1 MPLSLSHSNAFP
13 TELVARCEEDN
24 RTKTDLFQILPPL
37 PAIGLSNL
45 FQPCFSIA
53 SIRKKVRGERRIAF
67 ETQSQ

>member
-13 TELVARCEEDN
+13 TELVARCEEDD

-45 FQPCFSIA
+45 FQLRFGVA
-53 SIRKKVRGERRIAF
+53 FKRKKVRQLRFA
-67 ETQSQ
+67 SQ